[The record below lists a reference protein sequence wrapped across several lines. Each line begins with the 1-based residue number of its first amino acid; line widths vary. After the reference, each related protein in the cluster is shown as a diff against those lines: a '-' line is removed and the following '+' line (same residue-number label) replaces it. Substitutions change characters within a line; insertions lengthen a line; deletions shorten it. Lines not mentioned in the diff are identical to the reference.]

1 MTRPN
6 VLIRNVQQLENA
18 ILLVTEIAQY
28 KKILHRSL
36 LLFALRVS
44 LGFLRIEV
52 GIILT
57 STSVFIVVI
66 LIILV
71 LVVVALVI

>member
-57 STSVFIVVI
+57 STSVFIVVV